1 MFWKRN
7 SWVIGTQSPKREHKW
22 MKKIETW
29 NVVWDMI
36 QFIEEKAVMFLNTMK
51 CKKYNYI
58 DIALYSWNL

>member
-1 MFWKRN
+1 
-7 SWVIGTQSPKREHKW
+7 

-36 QFIEEKAVMFLNTMK
+36 QFIEEKAVMFLNAMK

-58 DIALYSWNL
+58 DIALYSQNL